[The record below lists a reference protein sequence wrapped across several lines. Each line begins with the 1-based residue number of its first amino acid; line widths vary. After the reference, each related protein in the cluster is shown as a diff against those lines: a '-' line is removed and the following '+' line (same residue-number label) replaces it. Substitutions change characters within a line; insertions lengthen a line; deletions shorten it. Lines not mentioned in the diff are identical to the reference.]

1 MQRDILLVEDNPDD
15 IELTM
20 DVFNTLGIAQRVKV
34 VESGEAALAV
44 LFNQQDVNTN
54 NWKVILLD
62 LNLPGINGTEVLE
75 QVRHNSLTD
84 TIPVVML
91 TSSKRE
97 EDKQASYHE
106 GVNSYVSKP
115 VNFDQFVEVAKILKL
130 YWTDINEPPYE
141 TR

>member
-91 TSSKRE
+91 
-97 EDKQASYHE
+97 
-106 GVNSYVSKP
+106 
-115 VNFDQFVEVAKILKL
+115 
-130 YWTDINEPPYE
+130 
-141 TR
+141 